1 MQRAAPCYVPG
12 IAGKPCYRGGM
23 TLLLHLAWILMT
35 VLRFAGVI
43 IVFAGVAL
51 FGVYFIR
58 GNARSQGGNVPLS
71 SWLGA
76 GPRKGIRIFAA
87 GVLMLLGAFII
98 GLLMPNGT

>member
-1 MQRAAPCYVPG
+1 MA
-12 IAGKPCYRGGM
+12 M
-23 TLLLHLAWILMT
+23 LLNLAWITMT
-35 VLRFAGVI
+35 VLRFAGVFVI
-43 IVFAGVAL
+43 FAGVAL
-51 FGVYFIR
+51 FGVYFIS
-58 GNARSQGGNVPLS
+58 GNARAPDGRVPLS